1 MSGKQQGLRYFQK
14 FLNSKASERNALAKK
29 VLRYVMAVGF
39 VLSPW
44 LGGEAYAGTAE
55 APGIVRVPGTGL
67 TDTQFLDGTSN
78 VAHIYA
84 EQADITNKVGFNRF
98 QTFNVAA
105 GETANLYFQKEA
117 GGTILNSLVNSVESR
132 ISISGT
138 VNAIRN
144 NKIGGNLFFVSP
156 NGMVVGST
164 GVINAGAL
172 TAVAPANLTYLQTLQ
187 QAVDGIKPEGS
198 SISGWGALAE
208 NGSIVINGKINTAT
222 GIDLQAQTVTIE
234 NVNSTGSPET
244 YLRTGVVFND
254 IVNTDFT
261 NVQAYD
267 ISQTRLTLTKDEDGK
282 IVITNPITSEAV
294 TSDGAGRINIISRRF
309 SGSDCY
315 GSFTLTD
322 SSIDAIG
329 EFKME
334 VGAGTSIGSTSSI
347 KANQISIFDN
357 FGNFVNNGTIT
368 GSGVVNIAAG
378 HLKYPNTASIINGGT
393 IESTAGTM
401 SLTSKYS
408 VTNNGTIKAKDQI
421 AFTVGGTLTNQ
432 GKIQSTSSNVQAHI
446 GRDFKNFAVPNTS
459 DISELTGGIIEA
471 GGNVQVDYN
480 LDTKNTG
487 IGVATEAGTI
497 DGIYNDGL
505 IWAKGAEDPVYDE
518 AGNITSSGSG
528 NIWLTSSYNITNYG
542 TMKANRQITLNA
554 RDFLHNYGLIEGVT
568 YLDIKSIMGYV
579 YNHAGGSIIAK
590 GGNIA
595 LSSGQA
601 NLQIKD
607 DKDGQK
613 KKNYRKFTPIIIE
626 GLVRA
631 TSDDDDNN
639 QTKKGDI
646 KITAHLGDIY
656 VVGGTIET
664 KPEVNDGNKVVAE
677 AGDVILDAAQNITI
691 GFNID
696 SAKADDPTTDGENAN
711 KKDEKD
717 YFLPNLQEPSG
728 KNITIFGTNITLKSG
743 SKENNYIRMSNTET
757 GSDTTTGS
765 NTLTAS
771 KAVTI
776 DTTSMDITAGTI
788 NASTLNATGG
798 LNITGGTVN
807 ASNVTAKGALTL
819 TGGSVTS
826 TGDLTISGDKG
837 LTIGSDAGISTGGNL
852 TITSSNGTVTNNK
865 ALGVTTGSVSM
876 NGNGGVENNASI
888 TAKENVSMTSKAGNI
903 DNSSTVTST
912 GGSVSMNAGGD
923 VTGGTA
929 TATTGSVSMSG
940 GGDVT
945 GGTITGKDVTL
956 TGGSNSTVTA
966 SSIVVDKSL
975 QLQGDNISANDV
987 KRIEN
992 PSEGTLKVGVSGAGG
1007 TNSTAQ
1013 GNVGINI
1020 SGNVVFSNVNVSNAN
1035 VETSGTLQVNKL
1047 HVEGNAQ
1054 FTSNDTTVNV
1064 YGQGVTPAPDAP
1076 NPIQDKGDG
1085 NSSWLTLKIDDT
1097 GVQSIFV
1104 GEEAKA
1110 PNNIQDSAVQLSGKL
1125 VDYNPYDTY
1134 LEQYGDVADL
1144 FGRSDLIQASE
1155 RPTGETATREEDN
1168 KVVLKQDADG
1178 LRLEEQ
1184 KQE

>member
-44 LGGEAYAGTAE
+44 LGGEAYAGTPNE
-55 APGIVRVPGTGL
+55 PGIVRVDGTGL

-408 VTNNGTIKAKDQI
+408 VTHNGTIKAKDQI

-446 GRDFKNFAVPNTS
+446 GRNFKNLAVYDDETS
-459 DISELTGGIIEA
+459 EDRILTGGIIEA

-480 LDTKNTG
+480 LDTVHTG
-487 IGVATEAGTI
+487 IVVATEAGTI
-497 DGIYNDGL
+497 DGISNSGL
-505 IWAKGAEDPVYDE
+505 IWAKGDKDPVYDDE
-518 AGNITSSGSG
+518 GNIKDSGSG

-542 TMKANRQITLNA
+542 DMKANRQITLNA

-579 YNHAGGSIIAK
+579 YNHNGATIKAT
-590 GGNIA
+590 GGNID

-601 NLQIKD
+601 NLVI
-607 DKDGQK
+607 DGDTNGTK
-613 KKNYRKFTPIIIE
+613 KKLYRKFTPIIIE
-626 GLVRA
+626 GLVEA
-631 TSDDDDNN
+631 TSNLNN
-639 QTKKGDI
+639 TSNETRQGNI
-646 KITAHLGDIY
+646 NITAYLGDIY
-656 VVGGTIET
+656 VNGGTIEA
-664 KPEVNDGNKVVAE
+664 KEGPSGEVKSVAGNVS
-677 AGDVILDAAQNITI
+677 LNAAQNITI
-691 GFNID
+691 GFQTE
-696 SAKADDPTTDGENAN
+696 SARADDPTTQAGPNGEN
-711 KKDEKD
+711 KDKYERDDEREYYKPKVD
-717 YFLPNLQEPSG
+717 DTSG
-728 KNITIFGTNITLKSG
+728 KFDKGTAANISGTNITLTSG
-743 SKENNYIRMSNTET
+743 SEETNTVSMSEASSKIRLISDRGAKTISMSGVN
-757 GSDTTTGS
+757 

-771 KAVTI
+771 NAVAIYT
-776 DTTSMDITAGTI
+776 DSMNIVGGTI
-788 NASTLNATGG
+788 NAGALAASNNLNIEGGSITTNSITAGNELNVTGG
-798 LNITGGTVN
+798 NVSSNGSLELNGGGNVNIGFGASVKANNDIALTSSSAGVN
-807 ASNVTAKGALTL
+807 AS
-819 TGGSVTS
+819 
-826 TGDLTISGDKG
+826 
-837 LTIGSDAGISTGGNL
+837 
-852 TITSSNGTVTNNK
+852 
-865 ALGVTTGSVSM
+865 
-876 NGNGGVENNASI
+876 SI
-888 TAKENVSMTSKAGNI
+888 TL
-903 DNSSTVTST
+903 
-912 GGSVSMNAGGD
+912 GG
-923 VTGGTA
+923 
-929 TATTGSVSMSG
+929 
-940 GGDVT
+940 
-945 GGTITGKDVTL
+945 
-956 TGGSNSTVTA
+956 
-966 SSIVVDKSL
+966 SL
-975 QLQGDNISANDV
+975 QLQGNNIDVNNIQRSGDQTKPLNVKANGIGETDSA
-987 KRIEN
+987 IEN
-992 PSEGTLKVGVSGAGG
+992 LTLNITGDASFD
-1007 TNSTAQ
+1007 SL
-1013 GNVGINI
+1013 NVT
-1020 SGNVVFSNVNVSNAN
+1020 NAN
-1035 VETSGTLQVNKL
+1035 VTTSGTLEIAELK
-1047 HVEGNAQ
+1047 VEEKAQLTSKAGGTPNSVDIYGKNA
-1054 FTSNDTTVNV
+1054 TPEAGSGDVIRDT
-1064 YGQGVTPAPDAP
+1064 GDFVT
-1076 NPIQDKGDG
+1076 I
-1085 NSSWLTLKIDDT
+1085 KIDDKGYEAT
-1097 GVQSIFV
+1097 VV
-1104 GEEAKA
+1104 G
-1110 PNNIQDSAVQLSGKL
+1110 NNDNEDAVRLSTKL
-1125 VDYNPYDTY
+1125 VDYDPYETY
-1134 LEQYGDVADL
+1134 AEHYGDVADL
-1144 FGRSDLIQASE
+1144 FGRSDLIEASE
-1155 RPTGETATREEDN
+1155 RPEGEAAKDDG
-1168 KVVLKQDADG
+1168 KAVLKQDEKG
-1178 LRLEEQ
+1178 LRIV
-1184 KQE
+1184 KQRKHN